1 MEGFDRVEVA
11 AKRRDVDRLM
21 ATATK
26 HYVRQHVW
34 LPIAIERCLQVGRP
48 LKYFT
53 LTTSDLFDV
62 KVLERSGIIEK
73 TSRGYP
79 GVGFCESN
87 DKEFDEIS
95 RILRR
100 CSWSYKGYFEKM
112 VSEHPDFE
120 EEFGFDVINLDFIL
134 VPFPGQESPLEGT
147 WGAIQQL
154 LRVQRERR
162 ISFDL
167 FMTFRGSRDG
177 TNEEAIAQVAELLER
192 NLTDGR
198 GVQEF
203 EHQVGHLDPFK
214 LLEDDYVRFL
224 CMGLP
229 KLLIGDAL
237 DLGFEISRSNVF
249 KYPRDGEHGPYEI
262 VKFAFGL
269 EIPDLAQRGFA
280 QPPNSVRNYDE
291 WVPQIFNDT
300 AADIST
306 ILEADQELREKLE
319 EDLEALVVRQC
330 RIDG

>member
-34 LPIAIERCLQVGRP
+34 LPIATERWQQVGRP

-62 KVLERSGIIEK
+62 RVLERNGLIEK
-73 TSRGYP
+73 TARGYP

-95 RILRR
+95 RRLQR
-100 CSWSYKGYFEKM
+100 CFWSYKGYFEKM
-112 VSEHPDFE
+112 VSEHPNFD

-147 WGAIQQL
+147 WGSIQRL
-154 LRVQRERR
+154 LQVQWARQTG
-162 ISFDL
+162 FDL
-167 FMTFRGSRDG
+167 FITFRGSRSG
-177 TNEEAIAQVAELLER
+177 TNEEAITLVADLLR
-192 NLTDGR
+192 QNLQSGR
-198 GVQEF
+198 GANEF
-203 EHQVGHLDPFK
+203 ENRVGHLDPFK
-214 LLEDDYVRFL
+214 LLDEDYVTFL
-224 CMGLP
+224 CMALP

-237 DLGFEISRSNVF
+237 DLGFVISRANVF
-249 KYPRDGEHGPYEI
+249 KYPREGEHGPYEI

-269 EIPDLAQRGFA
+269 EVPEPFQRNFA
-280 QPPNSVRNYDE
+280 QPPHLVRNYDE
-291 WVPQIFNDT
+291 WVPQIFNDAT
-300 AADIST
+300 VDVAKL
-306 ILEADQELREKLE
+306 LEADPNLRAKLE
-319 EDLEALVVRQC
+319 EDIEYLSNP
-330 RIDG
+330 